1 MKRLVGLLAILGLFL
16 TACFDTFIYQ
26 KSLSEFSERFVKAN
40 SDEDMDAMLELYDTG
55 GLQER
60 DLAILKTA
68 LSFEIGLPILS
79 ISFEGLSGAPEES
92 ITYEHDDISY
102 EASLTP
108 KLRMLVEYDIE
119 GRLSSKFSIGRNFE
133 KEWKIITA
141 IPQNKK

>member
-16 TACFDTFIYQ
+16 TACSDTFIYQ
-26 KSLSEFSERFVKAN
+26 KSLVEFSERFAQAN
-40 SDEDMDAMLELYDTG
+40 ADENLDAMLELYDTDN
-55 GLQER
+55 LQES

-92 ITYEHDDISY
+92 IDYEHDGISY
-102 EASLTP
+102 QASLTP
-108 KLRMLVEYDIE
+108 KLRMLVVYEIE
-119 GRLSSKFSIGRNFE
+119 GRLSSKFSIGRNSN

-141 IPQNKK
+141 IPHNKK